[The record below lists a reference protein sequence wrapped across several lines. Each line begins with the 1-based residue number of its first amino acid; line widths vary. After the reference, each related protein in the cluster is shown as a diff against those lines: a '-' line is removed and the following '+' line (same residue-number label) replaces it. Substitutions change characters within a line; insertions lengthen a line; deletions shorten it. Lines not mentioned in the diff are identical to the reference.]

1 MTHVL
6 DDARGQ
12 MREGHTSAQWELIA
26 REKVMRTLLV
36 TGEFTA
42 DDLTDLNIPV
52 EYRCHIHGAATGYF
66 SGAEPFMEYVERR
79 KSERPSRKG
88 GKNDV
93 FRITAKGRAQLPDL
107 LRDLHTQLQP
117 LVGSSNGATGGTG
130 VAIARSD
137 QDQEI
142 VGSTAAAEALT
153 GPRDRRSGRS
163 GDQSGVGNSPVTT
176 KSEEAP
182 PPNLAADSGSPD
194 SLVQLDD
201 APRRVPSMYDP
212 MEDAA

>member
-1 MTHVL
+1 
-6 DDARGQ
+6 

-26 REKVMRTLLV
+26 REKVMGTLLA

-52 EYRCHIHGAATGYF
+52 EYRRHIHGAATGYF
-66 SGAEPFMEYVERR
+66 SGAEPFMKYVERR

-88 GKNDV
+88 AKNDV
-93 FRITAKGRAQLPDL
+93 FRITAKGRAQLPGL
-107 LRDLHTQLQP
+107 LRDLSTELST
-117 LVGSSNGATGGTG
+117 LVGPSNGATGGTG

-137 QDQEI
+137 QEPEI

-163 GDQSGVGNSPVTT
+163 GDQSGVGNTPVTT

-182 PPNLAADSGSPD
+182 PLNLAADSGSPD
-194 SLVQLDD
+194 SLIQLD
-201 APRRVPSMYDP
+201 VPQESGSSAYGCW
-212 MEDAA
+212 EDEAA